1 MPVGSRKGVTI
12 NLSVHSDFMK
22 PALLYNL
29 FTAALLTGCIFLS
42 SCENDE
48 AEVKNLNT
56 KKLGVE
62 EAKSIKLNYT
72 LGGKTK
78 AILTAPLMLRVQD
91 TMPYYEFPKTLQTD
105 FYNQNGVVESRLTA
119 LYARYKETKSIVYLR
134 DSVKVINLEKGDT
147 LYCQELYWDRA
158 RVGREFYTDKAV
170 RIRTK
175 TQILDGIGME
185 ASQDFKNWLIT
196 NPTGILNVP
205 ASKFPQ

>member
-1 MPVGSRKGVTI
+1 
-12 NLSVHSDFMK
+12 MK
-22 PALLYNL
+22 PALLYKI
-29 FTAALLTGCIFLS
+29 FTAAFFTGCIFLS

-48 AEVKNLNT
+48 EAIKNLNSKT
-56 KKLGVE
+56 LGVE

-78 AILTAPLMLRVQD
+78 AILTSPLMLRVQD

-105 FYNQNGVVESRLTA
+105 FYNEKGQVESRLTA
-119 LYARYKETKSIVYLR
+119 FYAKYKETKSIVYLR
-134 DSVKVINLEKGDT
+134 DSVKDVNLEKKDT

-175 TQILDGIGME
+175 TQIIDGIGME
-185 ASQDFKNWLIT
+185 ASQDFKNWLIIY
-196 NPTGILNVP
+196 PTGILNVP